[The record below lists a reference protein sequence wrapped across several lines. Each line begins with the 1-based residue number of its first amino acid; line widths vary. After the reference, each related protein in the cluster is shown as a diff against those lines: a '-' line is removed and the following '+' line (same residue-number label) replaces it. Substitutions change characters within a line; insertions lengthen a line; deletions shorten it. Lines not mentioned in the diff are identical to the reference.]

1 MRENEVYLFL
11 ISLAEKFYQKIKIKK
26 LGPLVKKIF
35 NRIPFYFPGYND

>member
-26 LGPLVKKIF
+26 LGPLVKK
-35 NRIPFYFPGYND
+35 NL